1 LHYSLINLLGDAL
14 PESNLRDVP
23 QNVVKGNQHKLPRV
37 PKVRFTQM
45 LGKSPYCLITLNLFA
60 VSQNHL
66 PVIEKYVSLSNE
78 FFARIP
84 HMAYQQAYDDHNL
97 FLQKFLYDT
106 IYRIRFFLV
115 NKMTTI

>member
-1 LHYSLINLLGDAL
+1 
-14 PESNLRDVP
+14 
-23 QNVVKGNQHKLPRV
+23 
-37 PKVRFTQM
+37 M

-97 FLQKFLYDT
+97 FL
-106 IYRIRFFLV
+106 
-115 NKMTTI
+115 